1 MTEVERL
8 RDELATAKR
17 QRDELGV
24 VLGSIEQI
32 VEMQW
37 RHGRHPCPFCQ
48 SLDKHRDHCYLKPGM
63 GRQILAEY
71 EVIET
76 QRDHLL
82 GERERVNGH
91 APVRSL
97 KSRLRL

>member
-1 MTEVERL
+1 MSEVDRL
-8 RDELATAKR
+8 RAELAAMKR

-32 VEMQW
+32 VQMQW
-37 RHGRHPCPFCQ
+37 KHGRHPCPFCQ
-48 SLDKHRDHCYLKPGM
+48 SIDTHRNHCYLFPGM
-63 GRQILAEY
+63 GRQVLAEY
-71 EVIET
+71 ETIEC

-82 GERERVNGH
+82 GERDRVNGH

-97 KSRLRL
+97 KSRLKL